1 MREDMFNKPEIENKS
16 HFMCASST
24 TENSLLTIKYAL
36 RCYLDNKKNIREKK
50 EKWVKKF
57 VQKHIVYE
65 FKLPLFQKVIF
76 LPR

>member
-36 RCYLDNKKNIREKK
+36 RCYLDNKKNIREKRRNELK
-50 EKWVKKF
+50 SLSRN
-57 VQKHIVYE
+57 I
-65 FKLPLFQKVIF
+65 LFMNSSF
-76 LPR
+76 LFFRK